1 MFWLACCCK
10 AAILAAHHLV
20 TDRESPLAVNGDTIH
35 SRFQFTSSFS
45 DSVMQDL
52 TKDVFRI
59 DAIPSQSLDTVREWL
74 SSMDVKFYENK
85 VNLNWK
91 AVLKS
96 IIDVSPHSCGA

>member
-1 MFWLACCCK
+1 MLTARFASQYN
-10 AAILAAHHLV
+10 AYLV
-20 TDRESPLAVNGDTIH
+20 L
-35 SRFQFTSSFS
+35 
-45 DSVMQDL
+45 QDL

-74 SSMDVKFYENK
+74 ASMDIKFYENK

-96 IIDVSPHSCGA
+96 IIDVSDPLCAWLGLANLVP